1 VSNCDNVL
9 IGAERIRELLGELG
23 RRLDARG
30 LEARL
35 FLVGGAAMALAYSR
49 DRVTRDLDAVFEPK
63 KEIYQEAARMAD
75 DYGLPDGWLNDGVK
89 GLLPDKTHPVEGTSS
104 YSSTGIH
111 VGVASA
117 EYLFA
122 MKAQAARQESDG
134 DDLRHLATV
143 LRIRTIEEALD
154 LVEKFYDSRRIGI
167 KTQLLLEDVVDSARD

>member
-1 VSNCDNVL
+1 MCSS
-9 IGAERIRELLGELG
+9 EP
-23 RRLDARG
+23 RR
-30 LEARL
+30 
-35 FLVGGAAMALAYSR
+35 S
-49 DRVTRDLDAVFEPK
+49 
-63 KEIYQEAARMAD
+63 
-75 DYGLPDGWLNDGVK
+75 
-89 GLLPDKTHPVEGTSS
+89 GTSS

-167 KTQLLLEDVVDSARD
+167 KTQLLLEDVVDSIRG

>member
-1 VSNCDNVL
+1 MCSS
-9 IGAERIRELLGELG
+9 EP
-23 RRLDARG
+23 RG
-30 LEARL
+30 
-35 FLVGGAAMALAYSR
+35 S
-49 DRVTRDLDAVFEPK
+49 
-63 KEIYQEAARMAD
+63 
-75 DYGLPDGWLNDGVK
+75 
-89 GLLPDKTHPVEGTSS
+89 GTSS
-104 YSSTGIH
+104 CSSTGIH

-167 KTQLLLEDVVDSARD
+167 KTQLLLEDVVDSARG